1 MQTWRYK
8 SFHKQPDSW
17 SWDFRCKEIVLEK
30 QKKMCKHYLLTVQLH
45 RLFIPTIVMYIFTNW
60 EMNFRSLKVFYRK
73 CVLRN
78 FAKFTGKHLCQ
89 SLFFNKVAGNRP
101 VPECFPMNFSKFLKA
116 PFFFTELFRWL
127 VLCLLV
133 WPCFFYHDFVILC
146 WGFRSCQKLS
156 RLSLFLLNN
165 GYTESRHIWLTCS
178 SFRSDFSSKF
188 TEPISFLNPL

>member
-101 VPECFPMNFSKFLKA
+101 VPECFPMNFSKFLKV
-116 PFFFTELFRWL
+116 PF
-127 VLCLLV
+127 
-133 WPCFFYHDFVILC
+133 
-146 WGFRSCQKLS
+146 
-156 RLSLFLLNN
+156 FLLNFSD
-165 GYTESRHIWLTCS
+165 GWFCVS
-178 SFRSDFSSKF
+178 SFDLAFF
-188 TEPISFLNPL
+188 IMILSFYVGDSVAAKNWAD

>member
-1 MQTWRYK
+1 MK
-8 SFHKQPDSW
+8 N
-17 SWDFRCKEIVLEK
+17 
-30 QKKMCKHYLLTVQLH
+30 KK
-45 RLFIPTIVMYIFTNW
+45 
-60 EMNFRSLKVFYRK
+60 K
-73 CVLRN
+73 CVNTIYWLYSCTDCLYRRLLCTFLQIEKWILEVWKFSTEN
-78 FAKFTGKHLCQ
+78 VFLEISQNSQENTCARVSFLIKLQAKACARVF
-89 SLFFNKVAGNRP
+89 SYEFFKI
-101 VPECFPMNFSKFLKA
+101 SKST
-116 PFFFTELFRWL
+116 FFFTELFRWL

-165 GYTESRHIWLTCS
+165 GYTESRHIRLTCS

>member
-17 SWDFRCKEIVLEK
+17 SWDFRCKEIALEK

-116 PFFFTELFRWL
+116 PFF
-127 VLCLLV
+127 
-133 WPCFFYHDFVILC
+133 
-146 WGFRSCQKLS
+146 
-156 RLSLFLLNN
+156 LLNFS
-165 GYTESRHIWLTCS
+165 GGWFCVS
-178 SFRSDFSSKF
+178 SFDLAFF
-188 TEPISFLNPL
+188 IMILSFYVGDSVAAKNWAD